1 MYLCNSAVNS
11 SDYVV
16 LNDMTISELVRV
28 CNNVVMVSFE
38 VLSLSLDGYDYTK
51 TTIMSVKTDGLQD
64 KI

>member
-1 MYLCNSAVNS
+1 MYLCNNSVNS